1 MIDYEK
7 LKAAIELLQKATV
20 NQGEQKI
27 LQVNI
32 CSYNGALFY
41 ELHDVTD
48 TLSFDNN
55 MNDIEGL
62 IAKLKELTKPEPK
75 FKLGDEVWLYDY
87 YIHQVNCFVIDAIDL
102 ESLCYSGKIKGSAAE
117 YEEIRERDIYRTR
130 EELIDSQIK
139 HWQSLKEQEEKP
151 RIYDVKSFVSSY
163 NKACDAFINGILTDT
178 DIEVDEKQSDYI
190 HTHSTKC
197 PKCSKQ
203 RVADGMCWEIGC
215 DYKDCIHLASPYS
228 PIDLLEPCRQKCI
241 KCGEFY

>member
-1 MIDYEK
+1 MIDQSKEIIDLQDKVDDLRWRMNAVCNFLNLQYPDLIDNVTSLYMKEEIQE
-7 LKAAIELLQKATV
+7 LKQ
-20 NQGEQKI
+20 
-27 LQVNI
+27 
-32 CSYNGALFY
+32 
-41 ELHDVTD
+41 
-48 TLSFDNN
+48 
-55 MNDIEGL
+55 
-62 IAKLKELTKPEPK
+62 PEPK
-75 FKLGDEVWLYDY
+75 YKPGDEVW
-87 YIHQVNCFVIDAIDL
+87 ISCWSVNDANRHGYNFIRGFVIPNRDHDKNLSEPYVRIKPCSPSEGGDYSAP
-102 ESLCYSGKIKGSAAE
+102 ESFVYAS
-117 YEEIRERDIYRTR
+117 R